1 MPGLPPPLTR
11 ALAGAL
17 GVVLGVATL
26 TALWALYPPPRGE
39 AWIVVGI
46 GIVSLVVVGGTSAL
60 LTRIDAPGV
69 RDSFVVGYAIG
80 LVAVAAVVMASEIV
94 PKLRRQVLVG

>member
-1 MPGLPPPLTR
+1 MPGRPPALAL
-11 ALAGAL
+11 ALAGGL

-46 GIVSLVVVGGTSAL
+46 GIVSLVVVGGASAL
-60 LTRIDAPGV
+60 LTRIAAPGV
-69 RDSFVVGYAIG
+69 RDSFVVGYAMG

-94 PKLRRQVLVG
+94 LKLRRQLLVG